1 MCVAFYKWVGKQT
14 IWKEYL
20 YIQVDFLAKEE
31 FFLSASATGWLNL
44 PPLYLRPQPFSTLV
58 NMQTFSKLLA
68 FAALSQVVISARLDL
83 SKRETPL
90 EVTLTEVE
98 GGVVKA
104 TVTNVGSEDL
114 KLLTYGSIL
123 GM

>member
-1 MCVAFYKWVGKQT
+1 
-14 IWKEYL
+14 
-20 YIQVDFLAKEE
+20 
-31 FFLSASATGWLNL
+31 
-44 PPLYLRPQPFSTLV
+44 
-58 NMQTFSKLLA
+58 MQTFSKLLA

>member
-1 MCVAFYKWVGKQT
+1 
-14 IWKEYL
+14 
-20 YIQVDFLAKEE
+20 
-31 FFLSASATGWLNL
+31 
-44 PPLYLRPQPFSTLV
+44 
-58 NMQTFSKLLA
+58 MQTFSKLLA
-68 FAALSQVVISARLDL
+68 IATLSQVVFSARLDL
-83 SKRETPL
+83 SKRDTPL

>member
-1 MCVAFYKWVGKQT
+1 MT
-14 IWKEYL
+14 P
-20 YIQVDFLAKEE
+20 
-31 FFLSASATGWLNL
+31 SASTIVVTCDL
-44 PPLYLRPQPFSTLV
+44 SKSV

-68 FAALSQVVISARLDL
+68 IATLSQVVFSARLDL
-83 SKRETPL
+83 SKRDTPL

>member
-1 MCVAFYKWVGKQT
+1 LT
-14 IWKEYL
+14 P
-20 YIQVDFLAKEE
+20 
-31 FFLSASATGWLNL
+31 SASTIVVTCDL
-44 PPLYLRPQPFSTLV
+44 SKSV

-68 FAALSQVVISARLDL
+68 IATLSQVVFSARLDL
-83 SKRETPL
+83 SKRDTPL